1 MRTLLLFAATLAAAL
16 AVEADPKVQAK
27 TVWTAAAKAGDAW
40 TCLQLESWAR
50 TRKPAVRL
58 GSILGDSTLIGEPL
72 FAFPVRV
79 DFLADLN
86 DRVIVVARSRVHVLA
101 PDGRP
106 LQAAVSAPAGRYH
119 ALGYDGR
126 FLAVWAREEA
136 GFQLTGVRVAD
147 GERTLAVTS
156 PLGAGLG
163 QGEGLA
169 IADDGSAAAAQ
180 IESEDP
186 GTGRVSYSTL
196 LASGGRAMR
205 PLDLPAGL
213 LGVGRRGAWVIA
225 GSVPNLTVLVGEARR
240 KAVAAAVG
248 PGMAACIAEGSA
260 ELILP
265 DGRMAALSGAPALG
279 RESAM
284 ATVGGWLVMFSGYEA
299 KMISQGDLLGEGG
312 GVETTQPPTL
322 ALWRWSDLATDP
334 AAKPV
339 TTLTGELSVSAQHPA
354 ALWLWAGKRLDIFDL
369 SGSEPRREEY
379 LQASAPITWAA
390 SNLHCVRLNHDQG
403 RKALHGPDKSQLW
416 IGQCSEIEVKRR
428 DLALI
433 ERSKQGHYSW
443 SLVRLSAD
451 PGKRSET
458 RLDLGE
464 QEQGIRVSYKAPD
477 VVVARGERSWWRS
490 ASFDGKAIE
499 TARDAG
505 PTAVPPPRCHEWR
518 WYTPT
523 GRFWRDGVRIRSKL
537 DPPSDDPLDAIEL
550 ADAWRLGST
559 AILLDESGRVLVT
572 GRKRGEWVDLPALAP
587 ADRLA
592 LAGATPVLATG
603 DELRPVA
610 TIAPGPKLEAR
621 EGLGALM
628 ELPSGS
634 WRVERR
640 WRFTPPR
647 SRQLEWDGERLG
659 WYPQWLRSPE
669 SGGLLIVTPALV
681 IDLDPAAAKL
691 FGR

>member
-1 MRTLLLFAATLAAAL
+1 MRTLLLFAACLAPIL
-16 AVEADPKVQAK
+16 AVETDPKVQAK

-58 GSILGDSTLIGEPL
+58 GSILGESTLIGEPL
-72 FAFPVRV
+72 FTFPVHI
-79 DFLADLN
+79 DYLADLN
-86 DRVIVVARSRVHVLA
+86 DRIIVVARSRVHVLA

-106 LQAAVSAPAGRYH
+106 LQASQLAPPGRYH
-119 ALGYDGR
+119 ALGYDGKV
-126 FLAVWAREEA
+126 LAVWAREDER
-136 GFQLTGVRVAD
+136 FQLTGLRVAD
-147 GERTLAVTS
+147 GERTIAISS
-156 PLGAGLG
+156 PLGAGLS

-180 IESEDP
+180 IEVEDP
-186 GTGRVSYSTL
+186 GTGHVTFSTL
-196 LASGGRAMR
+196 LANGGRSVR
-205 PLDLPAGL
+205 TVDLPGGL
-213 LGVGRRGAWVIA
+213 LGVGRRGSWLIA
-225 GSVPNLTVLVGEARR
+225 GSPPNLTVLVGEARR

-248 PGMAACIAEGSA
+248 PGIAASIDDGAA
-260 ELILP
+260 HLILP
-265 DGRMAALSGAPALG
+265 DGRSAALTGAPALG
-279 RESAM
+279 SEPGM

-299 KMISQGDLLGEGG
+299 KVVSQGDLLGEGG
-312 GVETTQPPTL
+312 GVETVQPPTL
-322 ALWRWSDLATDP
+322 ALWRWSDLAADP

-339 TTLTGELSVSAQHPA
+339 TTMVGELSVCGQHPA
-354 ALWLWAGKRLDIFDL
+354 ALWLWAGKRLDILDL
-369 SGSEPRREEY
+369 SGTEPRREEH
-379 LQASAPITWAA
+379 LEATAPIKWAA
-390 SNLHCVRLNHDQG
+390 SELHCVRLNHDQG
-403 RKALHGPDKSQLW
+403 RKALHGPDKSLLW
-416 IGQCSEIEVKRR
+416 IGQCSDIDVKRR

-433 ERSKQGHYSW
+433 ERSRGGQYAW
-443 SLVRLSAD
+443 SLVRLSVD
-451 PGKRSET
+451 PAKRTET
-458 RLDLGE
+458 RLDLTE

-477 VVVARGERSWWRS
+477 IVVARGERSWWRS
-490 ASFDGKAIE
+490 TGFDGKVIQTE
-499 TARDAG
+499 RDAG
-505 PTAVPPPRCHEWR
+505 PAAVPPPSSPEWR

-523 GRFWRDGVRIRSKL
+523 GRFWRDGVRVRLKL
-537 DPPSDDPLDAIEL
+537 DPPVDDPLDAMEL
-550 ADAWRLGST
+550 ADAWRLGTT
-559 AILLDESGRVLVT
+559 AILLDASGRVLVT

-592 LAGATPVLATG
+592 LAGSTPVLAFG

-610 TIAPGPKLEAR
+610 SIAPGPKLEPR

-647 SRQLEWDGERLG
+647 MRQLEWDAERLG
-659 WYPQWLRSPE
+659 WHPLWLRSPE
-669 SGGLLIVTPALV
+669 SGGMLIVTPALV